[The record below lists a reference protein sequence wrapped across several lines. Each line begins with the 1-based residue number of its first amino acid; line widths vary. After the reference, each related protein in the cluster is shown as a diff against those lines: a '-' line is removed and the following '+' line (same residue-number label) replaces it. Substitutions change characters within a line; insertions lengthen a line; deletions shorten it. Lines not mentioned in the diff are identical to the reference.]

1 MRCRA
6 ILDEA
11 HVIRNKRTLAA
22 QTCTALQAERRWCL
36 TGTPIV
42 NSASDV
48 FSLFCF
54 LRFTPFSDINVFNHQ
69 IRNRVQTVRNRR
81 APTLHARRAGFEE
94 LRCAMLV
101 RRRPPPGC
109 CTLSVRPPPPCKAS
123 VCWL

>member
-1 MRCRA
+1 MRVMRCRA

-22 QTCTALQAERRWCL
+22 RACMALQAERHWCL

-69 IRNRVQTVRNRR
+69 IRDRVQTVRNRR
-81 APTLHARRAGFEE
+81 PPTLTARRAGFEK

-101 RRRPPPGC
+101 RRCPPPVC
-109 CTLSVRPPPPCKAS
+109 CTASFRSPPP
-123 VCWL
+123 